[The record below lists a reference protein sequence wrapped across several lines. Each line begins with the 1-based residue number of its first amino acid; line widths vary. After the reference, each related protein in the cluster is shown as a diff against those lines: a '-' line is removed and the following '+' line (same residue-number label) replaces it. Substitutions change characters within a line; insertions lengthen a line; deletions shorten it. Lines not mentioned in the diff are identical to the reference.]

1 MILLELIEQ
10 SLIKTD
16 LEAADKEELFEELLD
31 VLVQAKKVKDRRK
44 ALDAL
49 WEREQKGSTD
59 IGKGVAIPHA
69 KTSAV
74 DELVGAI
81 GISKDGIDYESDGDE
96 AVHLVFMMLA
106 TENNP
111 GLHIE
116 ALANIATL
124 VETPGFCRRLL
135 DAKTSKEVFDIVV
148 AEAKARMNE

>member
-1 MILLELIEQ
+1 MILLELIEE

-16 LEAADKEELFEELLD
+16 LEAADKEELFEEMLD
-31 VLVQAKKVKDRRK
+31 VLVQAKRIKDRRT

-49 WEREQKGSTD
+49 WEREEKGSTD

-69 KTSAV
+69 KTKAV
-74 DELVGAI
+74 DELVAAI
-81 GISKDGIDYESDGDE
+81 GVSKDGIDYESE
-96 AVHLVFMMLA
+96 EEERVHLVFMMLA

-124 VETPGFCRRLL
+124 IETPGFCRRLL
-135 DAKTSKEVFDIVV
+135 DAKTPREIFDIVV